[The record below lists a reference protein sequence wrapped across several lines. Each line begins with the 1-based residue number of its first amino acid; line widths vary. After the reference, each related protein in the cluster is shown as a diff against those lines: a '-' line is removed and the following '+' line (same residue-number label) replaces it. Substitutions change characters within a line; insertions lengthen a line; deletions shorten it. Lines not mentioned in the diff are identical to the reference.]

1 MALPIRSALRS
12 ASRFVARNPLSML
25 TVAKHAVNMRVAIPL
40 DALRWVISNTPP
52 SKKAPTDVSITARP
66 PAIQVGATVE
76 MMGTK
81 LRASTTIAVEEL
93 RVFPEE
99 FSVRLRLKDTDMK
112 VLDRSE
118 TPIAGLIRSGALDL
132 SKPGNLV
139 KFMPQKPALLVE
151 AKDDYVVLDLLQL
164 PKIANNYRLRKVLQ
178 RVTPVMS
185 VAALGTDG
193 DFLVLSLRATPSGL
207 PRALAAARN

>member
-25 TVAKHAVNMRVAIPL
+25 TVAKHAANMRMASPL
-40 DALRWVISNTPP
+40 DELRWAISNTPP

-66 PAIQVGATVE
+66 PAIQVGATIE

-81 LRASTTIAVEEL
+81 MRASTTITVEEL
-93 RVFPEE
+93 RVFAEE
-99 FSVRLRLKDTDMK
+99 LTVRLRLKDTDMK

-132 SKPGNLV
+132 SKPGNL
-139 KFMPQKPALLVE
+139 
-151 AKDDYVVLDLLQL
+151 
-164 PKIANNYRLRKVLQ
+164 
-178 RVTPVMS
+178 
-185 VAALGTDG
+185 
-193 DFLVLSLRATPSGL
+193 
-207 PRALAAARN
+207 